1 MLLLGS
7 LHGYGSDVQALA
19 GAVAAGI
26 QQAVQPNTTTSAVH
40 AKGLLAALVYSYVAI
55 ILLTTRLGC

>member
-1 MLLLGS
+1 MCCVCAYVLLLGS

-26 QQAVQPNTTTSAVH
+26 QQAVQSNTTTSAVH
-40 AKGLLAALVYSYVAI
+40 AKGLLAALVA
-55 ILLTTRLGC
+55 T

>member
-1 MLLLGS
+1 MCCVCAYVLLLGS

-40 AKGLLAALVYSYVAI
+40 AKGLLAALVA
-55 ILLTTRLGC
+55 T

>member
-1 MLLLGS
+1 MCCVCAYVGS

-26 QQAVQPNTTTSAVH
+26 HQAVQPNTTTSAVH
-40 AKGLLAALVYSYVAI
+40 AKGLLAALVA
-55 ILLTTRLGC
+55 T